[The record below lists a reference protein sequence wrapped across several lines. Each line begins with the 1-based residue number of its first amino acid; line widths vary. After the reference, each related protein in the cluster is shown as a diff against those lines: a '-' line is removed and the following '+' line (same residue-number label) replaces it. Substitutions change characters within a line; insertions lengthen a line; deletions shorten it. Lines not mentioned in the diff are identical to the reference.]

1 MTVQQLKIIEPLGMK
16 MGFPCGSA
24 GKGVGSIHSQET
36 KVLNATQYG
45 KKKEKENHCNGTNS
59 LVSKGK

>member
-1 MTVQQLKIIEPLGMK
+1 
-16 MGFPCGSA
+16 MGL
-24 GKGVGSIHSQET
+24 IHSQET

-45 KKKEKENHCNGTNS
+45 KKKEKENHHNGTNS